1 MGMFE
6 MWCIDMY
13 LCVCVCGLQSTVT
26 DVQFSPGGD
35 TLASASHDKT
45 VRLWIPSPWVNIQII
60 WVTQCVLF
68 FIVYIVVCMCVISS
82 RGESTVLKGHTG
94 AVRSVRFSADSRHL
108 ITGSNDKL
116 VKVQHNL
123 VASVFIDAYYVECG
137 EVWLIVWNV
146 FQIWQLPSRKF
157 QCSLVGHSNWVRT
170 AELNHNATVAASGG
184 DDKTVKLWDVGT
196 HQCLHTFYDHTE

>member
-1 MGMFE
+1 
-6 MWCIDMY
+6 MY
-13 LCVCVCGLQSTVT
+13 WHVLMCVCVVCR
-26 DVQFSPGGD
+26 VQWQMCNSLLVVIRLHPLLTIRQYVFGFLLREWIFRSYELHNAFCFS
-35 TLASASHDKT
+35 
-45 VRLWIPSPWVNIQII
+45 
-60 WVTQCVLF
+60 LF
-68 FIVYIVVCMCVISS
+68 ILLLYVCVISS

-116 VKVQHNL
+116 VKVQNNL
-123 VASVFIDAYYVECG
+123 VASVFIDVYYVECG
-137 EVWLIVWNV
+137 EVWLIFWNV